1 MKNKKAIASLLPS
14 LLLISLQLIIPLHV
28 MAQKEFT
35 LEELNFGGKNYRKMV
50 PEYRH
55 YKWKGEMPVRAD
67 KHEEPQTNEP
77 QIVKEDDCQLYLVD
91 TDGSRHQLTTD
102 GSRQTSKR

>member
-1 MKNKKAIASLLPS
+1 
-14 LLLISLQLIIPLHV
+14 

-77 QIVKEDDCQLYLVD
+77 QIVKEDDCVISSMVKLSIATSLALRKVSS
-91 TDGSRHQLTTD
+91 GV
-102 GSRQTSKR
+102 QTSKR